1 MAVPSVDGKA
11 IGDTLTEV
19 PPTLDEAPPPRLLG
33 LWDQT
38 VLWGNL
44 GISILLLP
52 VGAALVDAKTGFGL
66 SLFAAMAAIAV
77 GGVIGNTMLGL
88 AAVPGAETGAPSMV
102 LLRGLFG

>member
-1 MAVPSVDGKA
+1 MAVDTVDPHR
-11 IGDTLTEV
+11 TEV
-19 PPTLDEAPPPRLLG
+19 PPTLEEAPPPRLLG

-52 VGAALVDAKTGFGL
+52 VGAQLVASTRDSGFALSIEAALV
-66 SLFAAMAAIAV
+66 AIVV
-77 GGVIGNTMLGL
+77 GGLIGNAMLGL

-102 LLRGLFG
+102 LLRGLFGVE